1 MTNMA
6 AMILLCQSASR
17 DIHLAMARQT
27 TKLYQQIASAIV
39 DSIAK
44 GQYTVGMRLPGE
56 RELAETFAVSR
67 PTVREAMIALEIRG
81 LVEARHGSGLYVTAL
96 PVENTSEVELDVGAF
111 ELLEARILFE
121 GEVAAVSAMAIE
133 DEALATLD
141 ETLAQMAACDA
152 ASPEAME
159 ADRRFHTLI
168 AESTG
173 NAVMAMVVEM
183 IWNLRDR
190 APLSAYMFA
199 EAHRE
204 SVHPRVDEHR
214 LIVDALRAHDPAEA
228 RKAMRDHLQRVIED
242 LLDATEVEVIRQARN
257 ETAMQRG
264 RIARRLGV

>member
-1 MTNMA
+1 M
-6 AMILLCQSASR
+6 
-17 DIHLAMARQT
+17 D
-27 TKLYQQIASAIV
+27 
-39 DSIAK
+39 
-44 GQYTVGMRLPGE
+44 
-56 RELAETFAVSR
+56 
-67 PTVREAMIALEIRG
+67 
-81 LVEARHGSGLYVTAL
+81 
-96 PVENTSEVELDVGAF
+96 
-111 ELLEARILFE
+111 
-121 GEVAAVSAMAIE
+121 
-133 DEALATLD
+133 
-141 ETLAQMAACDA
+141 
-152 ASPEAME
+152 